1 MELFNPKSNINF
13 MAVRKW
19 SVWVSVALML
29 IAIGALATRGLN
41 YALDFTGGT
50 MVEVEFAEPTE
61 VQQVRSALSA
71 GGFGDAMVQSF
82 GSRAVAIRLPPRT
95 SKEDNEQ
102 LGVRVVE
109 VLQGAGLKASL
120 ERSEFV
126 GPQVGEELA
135 NNGVIALLLVM
146 AGILVYV
153 ALRFEWRFAVAAV
166 ACQFHDVILVAG
178 FFALTGLEFDLTVLA
193 ALLAVLGYS
202 INDTIVVFDRIRENF
217 MLAKKIDTVE
227 LLNRSINTTLSRT
240 IMTSG
245 STLITV
251 FALYFLGGPVLEN
264 FSIALI
270 LGIVIGTLSSIWF
283 ASPLLLMMGVSK
295 RDLMRRVEEDPRLA
309 ARP

>member
-153 ALRFEWRFAVAAV
+153 ALRFEWRFAVVAV